1 MLKLIRIRKWHIPN
15 AVAITAALLLLVS
28 TLISVEQPG
37 DPAPAPLLAASQAD
51 TIPHQAT
58 EPEQFT
64 LAPAKQARKFRVN
77 LFLFRH

>member
-1 MLKLIRIRKWHIPN
+1 MLKLIRSRKWHIPN
-15 AVAITAALLLLVS
+15 AVAIGAALLLLVS
-28 TLISVEQPG
+28 TLISVEQPA
-37 DPAPAPLLAASQAD
+37 APAAAPSLAVSQTD

-58 EPEQFT
+58 EPEQPA